1 MKKIM
6 ITGANGL
13 LGQALQRKLYPHS
26 HYHLLLTARSE
37 SVLSHTENIA
47 FQKLNIADWSSCKEI
62 VAKYNPDIIIN
73 AAAYT
78 NVDGCEKD
86 REACWQSNVKGVEN
100 LARAARRNMAQLI
113 HISTDYI
120 FDGKSGPYAENDIPN
135 PLGYYGKAKLAS
147 ENVVRITGIPYA
159 IIRTNVVYGASKG
172 AKNNFFLWAYRNLK
186 AGQQINIVTD
196 QFNNPTF
203 VDDLA
208 EGIRLLIA
216 QSKYGVYHIAG
227 EPYESRFDFACK
239 IAEVFGFSRDLIR
252 PVTTDQLVQAA
263 PRPMRGGLK
272 IEKAKNELG
281 YIPTPYDVAFRKI
294 VAELNEESP
303 EK

>member
-13 LGQALQRKLYPHS
+13 LGQALQRKLRS
-26 HYHLLLTARSE
+26 HYRLLVTARGE
-37 SVLSHTENIA
+37 NVLPTDENTA
-47 FQKLNIADWSSCKEI
+47 FQQLDIAEWRSCKEI
-62 VAKYNPDIIIN
+62 VTAFNPDVIIN

-78 NVDGCEKD
+78 NVDGCEKE
-86 REACWQSNVKGVEN
+86 REECWHANVKGVEN
-100 LARAARRNMAQLI
+100 LARAARRNMAQLV

-120 FDGKSGPYAENDIPN
+120 FDGKSGPYAENDTPN
-135 PLGYYGKAKLAS
+135 TLGYYGKAKLAS
-147 ENVVRITGIPYA
+147 ENVVRMTGIPYA
-159 IIRTNVVYGASKG
+159 IIRTNVVYGAGKG
-172 AKNNFFLWAYRNLK
+172 VKNNFFLWAYRNLK
-186 AGQQINIVTD
+186 AGKQINIVTD
-196 QFNNPTF
+196 QYNNPTF

-216 QSKYGVYHIAG
+216 QSKYGVFHIAG
-227 EPYESRFDFACK
+227 EPYESRFDFTCK

-272 IEKAKNELG
+272 IDKAKSELG
-281 YIPTPYDVAFRKI
+281 YSPTLYEAAFRKI
-294 VAELNEESP
+294 VAELEKEAP
-303 EK
+303 EL